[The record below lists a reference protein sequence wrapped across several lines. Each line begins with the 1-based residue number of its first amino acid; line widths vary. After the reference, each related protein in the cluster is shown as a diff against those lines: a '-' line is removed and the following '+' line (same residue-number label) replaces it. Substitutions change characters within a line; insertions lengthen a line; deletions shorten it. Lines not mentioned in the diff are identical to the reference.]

1 MVLDKQLQ
9 GILDAFTSL
18 QNVVT
23 TVFLEWQHINGS
35 IPGQRR
41 ARQKLEQ
48 KLARLREDYLQG
60 DIEPGG
66 YQDRREQLQTQLTA
80 LPVDIVPLDPEV
92 ASMGTML
99 SSFGGSW
106 ETTNDDR
113 GTEPDCPLV
122 VRGRDGG

>member
-1 MVLDKQLQ
+1 VVLDKQLQ

-23 TVFLEWQHINGS
+23 TVFMEWQHINGS
-35 IPGQRR
+35 IPDQRR

-66 YQDRREQLQTQLTA
+66 IRIAGNSCRY
-80 LPVDIVPLDPEV
+80 
-92 ASMGTML
+92 
-99 SSFGGSW
+99 
-106 ETTNDDR
+106 N
-113 GTEPDCPLV
+113 
-122 VRGRDGG
+122 